1 MSPGIPL
8 TTETTKNKV
17 NGLDNHKDLRANQKL
32 IGEAH
37 LLHLSDVQK
46 PTQRVVIQRENE
58 ETRKYVPKKQYKS
71 PGSNLNETDKC
82 FIQWSRVWGVCVF
95 CVCIYTLEG
104 IVLMD

>member
-82 FIQWSRVWGVCVF
+82 FIHGVGCGVCVCF
-95 CVCIYTLEG
+95 VCVYIPWRALC
-104 IVLMD
+104 